1 MSSLPKSSDFIL
13 WLVTKWKP
21 GLFYFPKICQN
32 FWCIDDFSLFLS
44 LVWSQPLV
52 GLPVI
57 SVDWQGRQA
66 VSSVSHFESGV
77 LHSVP
82 TPILRWN
89 ILVKVIF
96 ALQIAKSNWPILGL
110 FNLIF
115 LEPDIVD
122 DFPSWKTLN
131 LSLQILNT
139 FLILW
144 LLFLRLSHKIPCFL
158 LNLQNASVT
167 KFQSV
172 SFLFYI

>member
-1 MSSLPKSSDFIL
+1 M
-13 WLVTKWKP
+13 
-21 GLFYFPKICQN
+21 
-32 FWCIDDFSLFLS
+32 
-44 LVWSQPLV
+44 
-52 GLPVI
+52 
-57 SVDWQGRQA
+57 
-66 VSSVSHFESGV
+66 SSVSHFELGV

-115 LEPDIVD
+115 LEPDIVV

-139 FLILW
+139 FLIL
-144 LLFLRLSHKIPCFL
+144 
-158 LNLQNASVT
+158 
-167 KFQSV
+167 
-172 SFLFYI
+172 